1 MRMTG
6 QCWLMTSGEIT
17 SAGRSPACSDP
28 STGSRRTRTTSPRSG
43 LVIEGTFDL
52 LLEWMVFALDF
63 EVNVGHLAAAF
74 DHLFAQPVALLA
86 L

>member
-1 MRMTG
+1 
-6 QCWLMTSGEIT
+6 
-17 SAGRSPACSDP
+17 
-28 STGSRRTRTTSPRSG
+28 
-43 LVIEGTFDL
+43 
-52 LLEWMVFALDF
+52 MVFALDF